1 MDRRS
6 QGSPCADEK
15 KCTDVALPVVVFAHR
30 RYPGNRV
37 LAEYRNLDILLLAV
51 HYQLRVVV
59 RTYRQIQVAA
69 LADLA
74 QKTLKKFKL

>member
-15 KCTDVALPVVVFAHR
+15 KCTDVALLVVVFAHR

-74 QKTLKKFKL
+74 QKTLKKFQL

>member
-1 MDRRS
+1 
-6 QGSPCADEK
+6 
-15 KCTDVALPVVVFAHR
+15 VAFFPHR

-37 LAEYRNLDILLLAV
+37 LAEYRSFDILLPVV

-59 RTYRQIQVAA
+59 RAYREIQVAA

-74 QKTLKKFKL
+74 QKTLNKFQL